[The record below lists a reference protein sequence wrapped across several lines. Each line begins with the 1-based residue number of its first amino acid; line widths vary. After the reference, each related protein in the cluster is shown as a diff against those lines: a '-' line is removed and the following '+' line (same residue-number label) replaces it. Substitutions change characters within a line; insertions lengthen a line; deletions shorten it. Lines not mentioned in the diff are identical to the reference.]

1 MEIWN
6 LIVKSNTFNFIIL
19 LIVLI
24 FLLQKMRISSILE
37 NLKNKIIEKIEMSK
51 KEQEKAEIE
60 LSKAQKSIE
69 NLDIEIQQSV
79 ELTKKNIEG
88 AVTQTLDNAQK
99 QAEKILDNVKT
110 TIENEEKQISS
121 KVLENSTKQAL
132 ISAKNKIVEKL
143 KSNPELHSKYIDE
156 AIENI
161 DKVVF

>member
-24 FLLQKMRISSILE
+24 FLLQKMRISSVLE

-88 AVTQTLDNAQK
+88 AVTQTLDNAQR

>member
-24 FLLQKMRISSILE
+24 FLLQKMRISSVLE